1 MSGTFVKADLDLKP
15 HDWDEVRRILEKSLP
30 GYEVWAFGSRAKW
43 TAKPYSDLDLAVIS
57 DRPLPIDLMADLRQS
72 FEDSDLTI
80 KVDVVDWATTSPAF
94 RKIIEESKVVVKQ
107 GVTRLDA
114 KKP

>member
-1 MSGTFVKADLDLKP
+1 MNYSPIKPNLDLKP
-15 HDWDEVRRILEKSLP
+15 HDWDDVRHILEKCLP
-30 GYEVWAFGSRAKW
+30 GYEVWAFGSRVKG

-80 KVDVVDWATTSPAF
+80 KVDIVDWAKTSAAF
-94 RKIIEESKVVVKQ
+94 RKIIEESKVVVQK
-107 GVTRLDA
+107 GNPRR
-114 KKP
+114 